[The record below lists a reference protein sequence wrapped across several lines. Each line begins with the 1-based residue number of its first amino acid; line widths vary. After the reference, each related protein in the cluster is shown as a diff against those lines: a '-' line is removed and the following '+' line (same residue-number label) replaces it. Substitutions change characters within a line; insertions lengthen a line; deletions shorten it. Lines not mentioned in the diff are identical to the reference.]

1 MRKIEREEAPQE
13 MPKKEEKGIK
23 KATKSAPATMSK
35 IDFLE
40 TVTSIAIQKESK
52 PKKNGIPTINTK
64 EKISELEAELEAD
77 LKKEENPENPV
88 AAGSLVQAEIDYL
101 KRIQNDVDQ
110 VVVWKKKEKEARA
123 ERETIEA
130 ELIDYVMPI
139 QTEDGFNGDYH
150 KSYYVAGITEK
161 ITYVSSDR
169 FSAPKDEDIAELN
182 ELLGNKFA
190 DIIKQNVELKIR
202 DAVFS
207 NKALQKELMELM
219 PKDSDGNVDK
229 AVFAKF
235 FEASTEWEVVEGF
248 DLKRFSLSKKLF
260 DKVMNILRQ
269 AKPAIK

>member
-1 MRKIEREEAPQE
+1 MRKIEREEIPQE
-13 MPKKEEKGIK
+13 MSKKEEKGIR
-23 KATKSAPATMSK
+23 KAIKSTPATMSK

-40 TVTSIAIQKESK
+40 TVTSIAIPKESK
-52 PKKNGIPTINTK
+52 PKKNGIPTINPK
-64 EKISELEAELEAD
+64 EKISELETELETD
-77 LKKEENPENPV
+77 LKAEENP
-88 AAGSLVQAEIDYL
+88 SLVQAEIDYL

-139 QTEDGFNGDYH
+139 QIKDGFDGDYH
-150 KSYYVAGITEK
+150 KSYYVEGITEK

-169 FSAPKDEDIAELN
+169 FSTPKDEDIAELN

-202 DAVFS
+202 VAVFS

-219 PKDSDGNVDK
+219 PKDADGNVDK

-235 FEASTEWEVVEGF
+235 FEAQTNWTVVENF
-248 DLKRFSLSKKLF
+248 DQKRFSLPKKLF
-260 DKVMNILRQ
+260 EKIAVFLKQ
-269 AKPAIK
+269 SKPAIK

>member
-1 MRKIEREEAPQE
+1 MRKIEREEIPQE
-13 MPKKEEKGIK
+13 MSKKEEKGIK

-40 TVTSIAIQKESK
+40 TVTSIAVPKESK
-52 PKKNGIPTINTK
+52 PKKNGIPTINPK

-77 LKKEENPENPV
+77 LKAEESPLAKNP
-88 AAGSLVQAEIDYL
+88 SLVQAEIDYL

-139 QTEDGFNGDYH
+139 QTKDGFDGEYH
-150 KSYYVAGITEK
+150 KSYYVEGIAEK

-190 DIIKQNVELKIR
+190 DVIKQNVELKIR

-219 PKDSDGNVDK
+219 PKDVDGNVDK

-235 FEASTEWEVVEGF
+235 FEAQTKWEVVEGF
-248 DLKRFSLSKKLF
+248 DLKRFSLPKKLF
-260 DKVMNILRQ
+260 DKVSAILKQ
-269 AKPAIK
+269 AKPSLR